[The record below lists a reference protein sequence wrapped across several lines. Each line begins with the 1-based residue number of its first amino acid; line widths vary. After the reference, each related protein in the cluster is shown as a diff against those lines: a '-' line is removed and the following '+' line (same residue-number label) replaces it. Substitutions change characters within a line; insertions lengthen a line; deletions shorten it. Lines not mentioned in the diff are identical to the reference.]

1 MSRRFPV
8 TIAMLMTVLTVAVAG
23 TVISADAFCAAESVQ
38 EEVLQKTLAFMQR
51 VIDAQAASR

>member
-1 MSRRFPV
+1 MSRRFPL

-23 TVISADAFCAAESVQ
+23 TAISADAFVSAESVQ
-38 EEVLQKTLAFMQR
+38 EEVSQKTLAFMQR